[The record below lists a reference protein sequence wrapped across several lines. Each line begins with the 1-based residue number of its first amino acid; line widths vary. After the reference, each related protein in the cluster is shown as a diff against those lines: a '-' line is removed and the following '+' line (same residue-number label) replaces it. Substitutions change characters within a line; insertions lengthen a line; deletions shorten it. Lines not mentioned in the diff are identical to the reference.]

1 MLNQG
6 ETVSKRDYYEVLG
19 VAKDADENTIKRAYR
34 KLAMKYHPDRN
45 PDDTTAAENFRE
57 VTEAY
62 EVLTDPNKRTRYDQ
76 YGHAGVDD
84 QMQDFWGRG
93 GAQDSHAFRDFGD
106 MFGDVFGDMFGF
118 GGAGAQ
124 GSRGADLRYNLAMT
138 LEEAASGREVELKIP
153 KHETCGSCNGSGA
166 RPGTNPVPCNT
177 CGGHG
182 QVQMQQGFFAVRR
195 TCPTCHGAGTRI
207 ESPCVSCGGAGR
219 VKATKKLKI
228 KVPAGVYDGAQVRV
242 SGEGEVGQHGS
253 PAGDLYVV
261 ISLKEHQIF
270 EREGADLYC
279 TMPVTFPQASLGSE
293 VDAPTLEGKIKIKI
307 PAGTEGGRVFRLRG
321 HGVLDVR
328 SGGQKGDLYV
338 RVQIAVPKKMSSK
351 QAQLLRE
358 FANET
363 GDEVYPERSSFLG
376 KVKEFWD
383 DLSGEVKS

>member
-1 MLNQG
+1 
-6 ETVSKRDYYEVLG
+6 VSKRDYYEVLG

-45 PDDTTAAENFRE
+45 PDDTAAAEQFRE

-62 EVLTDPNKRTRYDQ
+62 EVLTDDSKRARYDQ
-76 YGHAGVDD
+76 YGHAGVDE

-118 GGAGAQ
+118 GGGGARS
-124 GSRGADLRYNLAMT
+124 GRGADLRYNLTMT
-138 LEEAASGREVELKIP
+138 LEEAANGREVELKIP
-153 KHETCGSCNGSGA
+153 RHETCGGCNGSGA

-195 TCPTCHGAGTRI
+195 TCPTCQGAGTRI
-207 ESPCVSCGGAGR
+207 ESPCVECGGAGR
-219 VKATKKLKI
+219 VKVTKKLKI

-242 SGEGEVGQHGS
+242 SGEGESGQHGS

-261 ISLKEHQIF
+261 ISLKKHAIF
-270 EREGADLYC
+270 EREGADLHC
-279 TMPVTFPQASLGSE
+279 TMPVTFPQASLGAE
-293 VDAPTLEGKIKIKI
+293 VDAPTLDGRIKIKI

-321 HGVLDVR
+321 HGVPDVR
-328 SGGQKGDLYV
+328 TGGQKGDLYV
-338 RVQIAVPKKMSSK
+338 RVQIAVPKKMSAR
-351 QAQLLRE
+351 QVELLRE

-376 KVKEFWD
+376 KVKDFWD
-383 DLSGEVKS
+383 DLSREAKS

>member
-1 MLNQG
+1 
-6 ETVSKRDYYEVLG
+6 VSKRDYYEVLG
-19 VAKDADENTIKRAYR
+19 VARDADENTIKRAYR

-45 PDDTTAAENFRE
+45 PDDSAAAENFRE

-62 EVLTDPNKRTRYDQ
+62 EVLTDPDKRTRYDQ

-118 GGAGAQ
+118 GGG
-124 GSRGADLRYNLAMT
+124 GGRSGRGADLRYNLSLT

-153 KHETCGSCNGSGA
+153 RHETCGGCQGSGA

-195 TCPTCHGAGTRI
+195 TCPTCHGSGTRI
-207 ESPCVSCGGAGR
+207 ESPCVECGGSGR
-219 VKATKKLKI
+219 VKVTKKLKI

-242 SGEGEVGQHGS
+242 SGEGESGQHGS
-253 PAGDLYVV
+253 PAGDLYVI
-261 ISLKEHQIF
+261 ISLKEHPIF

-279 TMPVTFPQASLGSE
+279 TMPVTFPQATLGSE
-293 VDAPTLEGKIKIKI
+293 VDAPTLEGKVKIKI

-321 HGVLDVR
+321 HGVPDVR
-328 SGGQKGDLYV
+328 NGGQKGDLYV
-338 RVQIAVPKKMSSK
+338 RVQIAVPKKMSSR

-376 KVKEFWD
+376 KVKDFWD
-383 DLSGEVKS
+383 ELSGEAK

>member
-1 MLNQG
+1 M
-6 ETVSKRDYYEVLG
+6 SKRDYYEVLG

-45 PDDTTAAENFRE
+45 PDDTAAAENFRE

-62 EVLTDPNKRTRYDQ
+62 EVLTDENKRSRYNQ
-76 YGHAGVDD
+76 YGHAGVDE

-118 GGAGAQ
+118 GGGGARS
-124 GSRGADLRYNLAMT
+124 SRGADLRYNLSMT
-138 LEEAASGREVELKIP
+138 LEEAASGREVELQIP

-207 ESPCVSCGGAGR
+207 ESPCVECGGVGR
-219 VKATKKLKI
+219 VKVTKKLRI

-242 SGEGEVGQHGS
+242 SGEGESGPHGS

-261 ISLKEHQIF
+261 ISLKEHAIF
-270 EREGADLYC
+270 EREGADLHC
-279 TMPVTFPQASLGSE
+279 TMPVTFPQAALGAE
-293 VDAPTLEGKIKIKI
+293 VDAPTLDGRIKIKI
-307 PAGTEGGRVFRLRG
+307 PAGTEGGRIFRLRG

-338 RVQIAVPKKMSSK
+338 RVQIAVPKKMSLR
-351 QAQLLRE
+351 QTELLRE

-376 KVKEFWD
+376 KMKDFWD
-383 DLSGEVKS
+383 DHSKETRS

>member
-1 MLNQG
+1 M
-6 ETVSKRDYYEVLG
+6 SKRDYYEVLG

-45 PDDTTAAENFRE
+45 PDDKAAAENFRE

-62 EVLTDPNKRTRYDQ
+62 EVLTDDSKRARYDQ
-76 YGHAGVDD
+76 YGHAGVDE

-118 GGAGAQ
+118 AGGAQ
-124 GSRGADLRYNLAMT
+124 SSRGADLRYNLSMT
-138 LEEAASGREVELKIP
+138 LEEAASGREVELQIP
-153 KHETCGSCNGSGA
+153 RHEICGCCNGSGA

-195 TCPTCHGAGTRI
+195 TCPTCQGAGTRI
-207 ESPCVSCGGAGR
+207 ESPCIECGGAGR
-219 VKATKKLKI
+219 VRTTKKLKI

-242 SGEGEVGQHGS
+242 SGEGEAGPQGS
-253 PAGDLYVV
+253 PSGDLYVV
-261 ISLKEHQIF
+261 ISLKEHAIF
-270 EREGADLYC
+270 EREGADLHC
-279 TMPVTFPQASLGSE
+279 TMPVTFPQAALGAE
-293 VDAPTLEGKIKIKI
+293 VDAPTLDGRIRIKI
-307 PAGTEGGRVFRLRG
+307 PPGTEGGRVFRLRG
-321 HGVLDVR
+321 HGVPDVR

-338 RVQIAVPKKMSSK
+338 RVQIAVPKKMTSR
-351 QAQLLRE
+351 QAELLRE

-383 DLSGEVKS
+383 DLSREARS

>member
-1 MLNQG
+1 VN
-6 ETVSKRDYYEVLG
+6 VSKRDYYEVLG

-45 PDDTTAAENFRE
+45 PDDSTAAENFRE

-106 MFGDVFGDMFGF
+106 MFGDVFGEMFGF
-118 GGAGAQ
+118 GGGGAQ
-124 GSRGADLRYNLAMT
+124 SGRGADLRYNLSMT

-153 KHETCGSCNGSGA
+153 KHETCGTCHGSGA
-166 RPGTNPVPCNT
+166 RPGSNPVPCNT

-207 ESPCVSCGGAGR
+207 ESPCVECGGSGR
-219 VKATKKLKI
+219 VKVTKKLKI

-242 SGEGEVGQHGS
+242 NGEGESGQHGS

-261 ISLKEHQIF
+261 ISLKEHPIF

-279 TMPVTFPQASLGSE
+279 TMPVTFPQATLGSE
-293 VDAPTLEGKIKIKI
+293 VDAPTLDGKVKIKI

-321 HGVLDVR
+321 HGVPDVR
-328 SGGQKGDLYV
+328 NGGQKGDLYV
-338 RVQIAVPKKMSSK
+338 RVQIAVPKKMSSR

-376 KVKEFWD
+376 KVKDFWD
-383 DLSGEVKS
+383 ELSGEAK

>member
-1 MLNQG
+1 
-6 ETVSKRDYYEVLG
+6 VSKRDYYEVLG
-19 VAKDADENTIKRAYR
+19 VAKDADENTVKRAYR

-45 PDDTTAAENFRE
+45 PDDEAAAESFRE

-62 EVLTDPNKRTRYDQ
+62 EVLTDEGKRSRYDQ
-76 YGHAGVDD
+76 YGHAGVDE

-106 MFGDVFGDMFGF
+106 MFGDVFGDMFGGR
-118 GGAGAQ
+118 GGGGRTA
-124 GSRGADLRYNLAMT
+124 RGADLRYNLTLT

-153 KHETCGSCNGSGA
+153 KHESCGTCSGSGA
-166 RPGTNPVPCNT
+166 RPGSNPVPCGT

-207 ESPCVSCGGAGR
+207 ESPCLDCGGAGR
-219 VKATKKLKI
+219 VKVTKKLKI

-242 SGEGEVGQHGS
+242 SGEGESGQHGS

-261 ISLKEHQIF
+261 ISLKGHSIF
-270 EREGADLYC
+270 EREGADLHC
-279 TMPVTFPQASLGSE
+279 TMPVTFPQATLGAE
-293 VDAPTLEGKIKIKI
+293 VDAPTLFGKVKIKI

-328 SGGQKGDLYV
+328 AGSQKGDLYV
-338 RVQIAVPKKMSSK
+338 RVQIAVPKKMSTR
-351 QAQLLRE
+351 QQDLLRQ
-358 FANET
+358 FANEA
-363 GDEVYPERSSFLG
+363 GDDVYPERSSFLG
-376 KVKEFWD
+376 KVKDFWD
-383 DLSGEVKS
+383 DLSGEPKP

>member
-1 MLNQG
+1 M
-6 ETVSKRDYYEVLG
+6 SKRDYYEVLG
-19 VAKDADENTIKRAYR
+19 VARDADENTIKRAYR

-45 PDDTTAAENFRE
+45 PDDSAAAENFRE

-62 EVLTDPNKRTRYDQ
+62 EVLTDPDKRARYDQ

-118 GGAGAQ
+118 GGG
-124 GSRGADLRYNLAMT
+124 GGRSGRGADLRYNLSLT

-153 KHETCGSCNGSGA
+153 RHETCGGCQGSGA

-195 TCPTCHGAGTRI
+195 TCPTCHGSGTRI
-207 ESPCVSCGGAGR
+207 ESPCVECGGSGR
-219 VKATKKLKI
+219 VKVTKKLKI

-242 SGEGEVGQHGS
+242 SGEGESGQHGS
-253 PAGDLYVV
+253 PAGDLYVI
-261 ISLKEHQIF
+261 ISLKEHPIF

-279 TMPVTFPQASLGSE
+279 TMPVTFPQATLGSE
-293 VDAPTLEGKIKIKI
+293 VDAPTLEGKVKIKI

-321 HGVLDVR
+321 HGVPDVR
-328 SGGQKGDLYV
+328 NGGQKGDLYV
-338 RVQIAVPKKMSSK
+338 RVQIAVPKKMSSR

-376 KVKEFWD
+376 KVKDFWD
-383 DLSGEVKS
+383 ELSGEAK

>member
-1 MLNQG
+1 M
-6 ETVSKRDYYEVLG
+6 SKRDYYEVLG
-19 VAKDADENTIKRAYR
+19 IAKDADENTIKRAYR

-62 EVLTDPNKRTRYDQ
+62 EVLTDANKRARYDQ

-84 QMQDFWGRG
+84 QMQDFWGHG

-118 GGAGAQ
+118 SGGG
-124 GSRGADLRYNLAMT
+124 GHSGRGADLRYNLPMT

-153 KHETCGSCNGSGA
+153 KHETCGVCHGSGA
-166 RPGTNPVPCNT
+166 RPGSNPVPCNT

-207 ESPCVSCGGAGR
+207 ESPCVECGGTGR
-219 VKATKKLKI
+219 VKVTKKLKI

-242 SGEGEVGQHGS
+242 SGEGESGQHGTPS
-253 PAGDLYVV
+253 GDLYVV
-261 ISLKEHQIF
+261 IALKEHPIF

-279 TMPVTFPQASLGSE
+279 TMPVTFPQATLGSE
-293 VDAPTLEGKIKIKI
+293 VDAPTLDGKVKIKI

-321 HGVLDVR
+321 HGVPDVR

-338 RVQIAVPKKMSSK
+338 RIQIAVPKKMSSR
-351 QAQLLRE
+351 QAHLLRE
-358 FANET
+358 FANEA

-376 KVKEFWD
+376 KVKDFWD
-383 DLSGEVKS
+383 ELSGDAK

>member
-1 MLNQG
+1 
-6 ETVSKRDYYEVLG
+6 VSKRDYYEVLS

-45 PDDTTAAENFRE
+45 PDDEAAAKNFRE

-62 EVLTDPNKRTRYDQ
+62 EVLTDDGKRSRYDQ
-76 YGHAGVDD
+76 YGHAGVDE

-106 MFGDVFGDMFGF
+106 MFGDVFGDMFGGR
-118 GGAGAQ
+118 GGGGRTAR
-124 GSRGADLRYNLAMT
+124 GSDLRYNLTLT

-153 KHETCGSCNGSGA
+153 KHESCGTCSGSGA
-166 RPGTNPVPCNT
+166 RPGSNPVPCGT

-195 TCPTCHGAGTRI
+195 TCPTCHGVGTRI
-207 ESPCVSCGGAGR
+207 ESPCLDCGGAGR
-219 VKATKKLKI
+219 IKVTKKLKI

-242 SGEGEVGQHGS
+242 SGEGEAGQHGS

-261 ISLKEHQIF
+261 ISLKEHSIF
-270 EREGADLYC
+270 ERDGADLYC
-279 TMPVTFPQASLGSE
+279 TMPVTFPQATLGAE
-293 VDAPTLEGKIKIKI
+293 VDAPTLHGKVKIRI

-328 SGGQKGDLYV
+328 AGSQKGDLYV
-338 RVQIAVPKKMSSK
+338 RVQIAVPKKMSSR
-351 QAQLLRE
+351 QQDLLRE
-358 FANET
+358 FANEA
-363 GDEVYPERSSFLG
+363 GDDVYPERSSFLG
-376 KVKEFWD
+376 KVKDFWEE
-383 DLSGEVKS
+383 LSKEGK